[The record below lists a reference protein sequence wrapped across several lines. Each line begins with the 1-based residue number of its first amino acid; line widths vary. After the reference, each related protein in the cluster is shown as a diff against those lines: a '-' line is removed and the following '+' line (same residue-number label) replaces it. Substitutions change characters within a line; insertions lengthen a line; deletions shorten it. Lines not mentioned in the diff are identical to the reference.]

1 MAEKDYSPEYIRK
14 IVAMLKKHE
23 EEMNRL
29 VLQKVICMDN
39 DLTSLIKDFLK
50 KEKINF
56 SISEDSSTDFWL
68 DNLNSTITV
77 KFKINAPKHEIL
89 YDVYSPEYS
98 VHLKEETI
106 KDVER
111 LEFLAEENRRWK
123 IAESI
128 EDIWLV
134 LDQIKFWARKNN
146 FSVMEKQLL

>member
-1 MAEKDYSPEYIRK
+1 MQNK
-14 IVAMLKKHE
+14 
-23 EEMNRL
+23 
-29 VLQKVICMDN
+29 
-39 DLTSLIKDFLK
+39 LIPLIEDFLK
-50 KEKINF
+50 QEKINF
-56 SISEDSSTDFWL
+56 LISEDSSSDFWL
-68 DNLNSTITV
+68 DDLKSSMTV
-77 KFKINAPKHEIL
+77 RFKIDCPKHQIL

-134 LDQIKFWARKNN
+134 LDQIKLWARQNN
-146 FSVMEKQLL
+146 FNVMEKQLL

>member
-1 MAEKDYSPEYIRK
+1 MRNNLVSVIR
-14 IVAMLKKHE
+14 
-23 EEMNRL
+23 
-29 VLQKVICMDN
+29 
-39 DLTSLIKDFLK
+39 DFMK
-50 KEKINF
+50 KEKIDF
-56 SISEDSSTDFWL
+56 SISLDNSSEFWL
-68 DNLNSTITV
+68 DDLKSSITV
-77 KFKINAPKHEIL
+77 RFKINSPEHQIL

-134 LDQIKFWARKNN
+134 LDQIKLWARKNN
-146 FSVMEKQLL
+146 FNVMEKQLL

>member
-1 MAEKDYSPEYIRK
+1 MQNK
-14 IVAMLKKHE
+14 
-23 EEMNRL
+23 
-29 VLQKVICMDN
+29 
-39 DLTSLIKDFLK
+39 LIPLIEDFLK
-50 KEKINF
+50 QEKINF
-56 SISEDSSTDFWL
+56 SISEDSSSDFWL
-68 DNLNSTITV
+68 DDLKSSMTV
-77 KFKINAPKHEIL
+77 RFKIDSPKHQIL

-134 LDQIKFWARKNN
+134 LDQIKLWARQNN
-146 FSVMEKQLL
+146 FNVMEKQLL

>member
-1 MAEKDYSPEYIRK
+1 MENNLISI
-14 IVAMLKKHE
+14 LKE
-23 EEMNRL
+23 FIE
-29 VLQKVICMDN
+29 
-39 DLTSLIKDFLK
+39 

-56 SISEDSSTDFWL
+56 SISEDNSTDFWL